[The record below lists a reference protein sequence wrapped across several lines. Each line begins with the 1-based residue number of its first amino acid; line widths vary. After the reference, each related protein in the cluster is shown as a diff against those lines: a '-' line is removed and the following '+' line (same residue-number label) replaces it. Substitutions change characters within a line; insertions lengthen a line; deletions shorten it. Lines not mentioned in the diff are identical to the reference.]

1 MAAPFPPNPLTA
13 ARPTQN
19 PQTRWAP
26 GAPAIAPPGALRG
39 PNPLTA
45 APAAPA
51 APAPMPEAFPRSPQG
66 LEHRVSTRIP
76 TSAKLTYDPHE
87 RPDLVINRAAMI
99 PEGTGMHHFEPGTH
113 EKAKTNIAA
122 SVAKHA
128 DIIRKEYPSVNTAG
142 HSDAAV
148 LERFIQHGHDNIVAL
163 WNKIKNEPWRD
174 KAAQWYWGANRMAN
188 EMAGRY
194 GLTHRQAAGVIASLS
209 PQKDWDQNVSLAER
223 ATDTHRNRQDVAV
236 TPQMMKRIDA
246 IIGTRKAS
254 TAEALRQYLRPGRD
268 EDNEIDWQPLAEGVK
283 YRDLAHPMQK
293 AMFIRAWDE
302 AHSPNRGYDIVSSAG
317 ERTRARIG
325 TGENEHDDVVRWNPV
340 GNIANAVRVME
351 SNDHLPTI
359 SRALGVRHKV
369 RNFYNNIIAPD
380 AAAYMRP
387 GHGDITAD
395 THAINVN
402 LMHPMGGSHKKV
414 AEGLGAAGPAYTG
427 AQGLY
432 GLHADAYR
440 RAAHTISKQE
450 GRRFLPREIQSATWE
465 AIRGLFEKHH
475 KATDADG
482 NPTHPVGIAARD
494 AGYAVRHGFMRP
506 EHALD
511 AIIRV
516 AGGGTGAGR
525 IKPPRWHQA
534 RPVEEE

>member
-1 MAAPFPPNPLTA
+1 MSAPIPINPLI
-13 ARPTQN
+13 RPTQN

-39 PNPLTA
+39 PNPLA
-45 APAAPA
+45 APQAPVS
-51 APAPMPEAFPRSPQG
+51 PQPMPEAFPRSRYG

-87 RPDLVINRAAMI
+87 RSDLVINRASML
-99 PEGTGMHHFEPGTH
+99 PQGTGAHHFEAGAH
-113 EKAKTNIAA
+113 EKAQTNIGA
-122 SVAKHA
+122 SMAKHA
-128 DIIRKEYPSVNTAG
+128 DLIRNEYPSVNSSG
-142 HSDAAV
+142 RSHGAV
-148 LERFIQHGHDNIVAL
+148 FESMIQHGHDNIVAL
-163 WNKIKNEPWRD
+163 WNKIRNEPWVE
-174 KAAQWYWGANRMAN
+174 KAAQWYWGANRMAA
-188 EMAGRY
+188 EMGQRY
-194 GLTHRQAAGVIASLS
+194 GLSHRQAAGVIASLS

-223 ATDTHRNRQDVAV
+223 AMDTHRNRQDVAV
-236 TPQMMKRIDA
+236 TPQMMEKIEKV
-246 IIGTRKAS
+246 IGTRRA
-254 TAEALRQYLRPGRD
+254 TTVDQLRQYLRAGKD
-268 EDNEIDWQPLAEGVK
+268 EDNNIEWQPLAEGVR
-283 YRDLAHPMQK
+283 YRDLAHPVQK

-302 AHSPNRGYDIVSSAG
+302 AHSPNRGYDIVSPTG

-325 TGENEHDDVVRWNPV
+325 TGAGEHDDVVRWNPV

-369 RNFYNNIIAPD
+369 RNFYNNIISPD
-380 AAAYMRP
+380 AGAFMRAHD
-387 GHGDITAD
+387 GGDITAD
-395 THAINVN
+395 THAINVA

-414 AEGLGAAGPAYTG
+414 AEGLGAAGPAFTG

-440 RAAHTISKQE
+440 RAARTISKQE
-450 GRRFLPREIQSATWE
+450 GRRFLPREVQSATWE

-475 KATDADG
+475 KATDAEG

-516 AGGGTGAGR
+516 ASGGGIGAGR
-525 IKPPRWHQA
+525 IKPPRWHQP